1 LGGDWKDV
9 QAKYLHTLGNLT
21 LTGYNPEL
29 SDRPFQTKRD
39 MPGGFRDSP
48 LRLNRGLAQL
58 ETWDASQIV
67 LRAERLASVAERVWP
82 QPVLPPEKTAEL
94 EYKKV
99 IQVTSYTLDLHAE
112 NLKGPI
118 LALFEELR
126 KRILNLDSS
135 VREEILKLYIA
146 YKTDTNFVDIIP
158 QKSGLRLS
166 LNMRFDEID
175 DPRGICRDITG
186 LGKWG
191 NGDVDVRVSSRDDI
205 DNVMPLI
212 HQSFEKHFDGNTT
225 TMD

>member
-1 LGGDWKDV
+1 LGEHWKDV

-29 SDRPFQTKRD
+29 SDRPFQMKRD
-39 MPGGFRDSP
+39 MSGGFRDSP
-48 LRLNRGLAQL
+48 LRLNRGLTQL
-58 ETWDASQIV
+58 EKWDESQIL
-67 LRAERLASVAERVWP
+67 LRAESLASIAERVWP
-82 QPVLPPEKTAEL
+82 QPVLPPEKAAEL
-94 EYKKV
+94 EFKKA
-99 IQVTSYTLDLHAE
+99 IQFIPYTLDLHAE

-126 KRILNLDSS
+126 KRILNLDSC

-166 LNMRFDEID
+166 INMRFDEID
-175 DPRGICRDITG
+175 DPKGICRDITG

-191 NGDVDVRVSSRDDI
+191 NGDVEVRVSSSDDI

-212 HQSFEKHFDGNTT
+212 HQSFEKHFDGNTSG
-225 TMD
+225 D